1 MVFFD
6 FVGFLAVFL
15 KALKNT
21 ESGFCQIFLG
31 IFFRVCCTSLNLALM
46 SDASS
51 GVSQ

>member
-21 ESGFCQIFLG
+21 ESRIFPDLSWD
-31 IFFRVCCTSLNLALM
+31 FFRVCRASLNLALT

-51 GVSQ
+51 GVSH